1 MFFDSAKKGSKFRG
15 SGMKPQKRSTTG
27 PTESI
32 GVASVS
38 QMPGGKKPNKRQAGK
53 LALPPAPEVPRKR

>member
-1 MFFDSAKKGSKFRG
+1 MFFDSSKKGSRFRG
-15 SGMKPQKRSTTG
+15 SGMRPQKRSTSG

-38 QMPGGKKPNKRQAGK
+38 QIPSGNKPTKRQAGR
-53 LALPPAPEVPRKR
+53 LALPPPPEVPKKR